1 VQANAL
7 QVFAAI
13 KSLKTAG
20 CMTAVLTISY
30 QMNCEFGDK
39 GLPEGLPA
47 LPNRRRTKRS
57 VFLDLDLDLPL
68 GPWD

>member
-1 VQANAL
+1 MRPIWPHQQANAL

-30 QMNCEFGDK
+30 QMNCEGCTAANPDQS
-39 GLPEGLPA
+39 GI
-47 LPNRRRTKRS
+47 
-57 VFLDLDLDLPL
+57 
-68 GPWD
+68 